1 MYVRGQNLFTYTVD
15 KRFNTDP
22 EVSVDGTM
30 SQRPPVFNTLLFGLD
45 INF

>member
-1 MYVRGQNLFTYTVD
+1 LYLRGQNLFTYVKD

-30 SQRPPVFNTLLFGLD
+30 AQRPPVFNTLLFGVD